1 MINGG
6 VNQLD
11 QPLKQILQLGDQ
23 LMVGQGDGRLGR
35 QRLRQLP
42 VGGRERAHLAG
53 LWIQGVDQLEHPNDP
68 AFMIFHRHRQEG
80 TGAITG
86 LLVEAAGAGKIEI
99 LIGVGVIHDDR
110 RIVQHGIGDDHVVV
124 GLTVCGVQGDRREG
138 DGRARRPAHVKLER
152 VVAQHLEVELLMVFV
167 QPVQGA
173 AIGIQETFGRGQDGF
188 QQLRRIPLPG
198 QRDADPVE
206 LVQTLQGISGMGGV
220 HEQSFLPGGKDGTD
234 FRYYSRAPGV
244 RAAWRSGGQPAI
256 LVVPRNLPSSAAQ
269 GAMNEPVIELRNV
282 SKAYAANT
290 VLRNVNLQVCTG
302 EFLTL
307 LGPSGCGKTT
317 ILRLLA
323 GFEKPDSGEIRI
335 TGQDM
340 RTLPPEQRH
349 VNTVF
354 QSYALF
360 PHLTV
365 FENVA
370 FGPRLKGFKGAALGE
385 RVMDALRMV
394 KLEDFAGRKP
404 GQLSGGQQQRVAIAR
419 AVVNQPQVLLLDEPL
434 SALDYKLRKAMQLE
448 LKQLQRRLGI
458 TFIFVTH
465 DQEEALSMSDRVAV
479 MNAGRIEQFGTPR
492 QIYEAPENLF
502 VARFVGEINNL
513 PGRVVAAAPPRYD
526 IRLHDR
532 VINLRSKYVFGVGDR
547 VNILI
552 RPEDLR
558 IWREDE
564 GSVEERAALFPAAVE
579 EVIYKGSTVDLAIRL
594 DSGELLSTT
603 QFFNEDDQ
611 ALINL
616 DFREGERVFVD
627 WVHDW
632 ETILPHEG

>member
-1 MINGG
+1 MS
-6 VNQLD
+6 
-11 QPLKQILQLGDQ
+11 
-23 LMVGQGDGRLGR
+23 
-35 QRLRQLP
+35 
-42 VGGRERAHLAG
+42 E
-53 LWIQGVDQLEHPNDP
+53 W
-68 AFMIFHRHRQEG
+68 
-80 TGAITG
+80 
-86 LLVEAAGAGKIEI
+86 
-99 LIGVGVIHDDR
+99 
-110 RIVQHGIGDDHVVV
+110 
-124 GLTVCGVQGDRREG
+124 
-138 DGRARRPAHVKLER
+138 
-152 VVAQHLEVELLMVFV
+152 
-167 QPVQGA
+167 
-173 AIGIQETFGRGQDGF
+173 
-188 QQLRRIPLPG
+188 
-198 QRDADPVE
+198 
-206 LVQTLQGISGMGGV
+206 
-220 HEQSFLPGGKDGTD
+220 
-234 FRYYSRAPGV
+234 
-244 RAAWRSGGQPAI
+244 
-256 LVVPRNLPSSAAQ
+256 
-269 GAMNEPVIELRNV
+269 VIELRNV
-282 SKAYAANT
+282 SKAYAAHA
-290 VLRNVNLQVCTG
+290 VLRNVTLQVRAG

-323 GFEKPDSGEIRI
+323 GFEPADGGEILI
-335 TGQDM
+335 GGQDM

-370 FGPRLKGFKGAALGE
+370 FGPRVKGVKGAALRE
-385 RVMDALRMV
+385 QVMDTLRMV
-394 KLEDFAGRKP
+394 KLEDFVGRRP

-419 AVVNQPQVLLLDEPL
+419 AVVNQPRVLLLDEPL

-513 PGRVVAAAPPRYD
+513 LGRIVTAAPPRYD
-526 IRLHDR
+526 IRVHDR
-532 VINLRSKYVFGVGDR
+532 VINLKSPYVFGVGDR
-547 VNILI
+547 VNVLV
-552 RPEDLR
+552 RPEDVR
-558 IWREDE
+558 IWREHE
-564 GSVEERAALFPAAVE
+564 GSAEERAALFPAVVEAV
-579 EVIYKGSTVDLAIRL
+579 VYKGSTVDLAIRL
-594 DSGELLSTT
+594 DSGDVLSTT

-611 ALINL
+611 ALMNL

-632 ETILPHEG
+632 ETILPHEE